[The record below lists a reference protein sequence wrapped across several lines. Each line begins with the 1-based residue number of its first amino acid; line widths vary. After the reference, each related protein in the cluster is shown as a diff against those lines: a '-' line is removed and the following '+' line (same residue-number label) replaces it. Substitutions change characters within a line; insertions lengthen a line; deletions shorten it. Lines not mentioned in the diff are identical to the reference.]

1 MLTREPKYDSVA
13 EWSKAVRS
21 GRILNWHGFESHRCH
36 FFLINQEFYHLNPV
50 VMPSATIIDALI
62 LFYYSYTECFTE
74 CAGRSDFLLKI
85 YEKYLKSK
93 MLWVQTCNNK
103 RSIERNSYKY

>member
-1 MLTREPKYDSVA
+1 MA

-74 CAGRSDFLLKI
+74 CAGRSDFRVEDI
-85 YEKYLKSK
+85 RK
-93 MLWVQTCNNK
+93 M
-103 RSIERNSYKY
+103 SYIKNVMGANMQQQKKNRTKLN